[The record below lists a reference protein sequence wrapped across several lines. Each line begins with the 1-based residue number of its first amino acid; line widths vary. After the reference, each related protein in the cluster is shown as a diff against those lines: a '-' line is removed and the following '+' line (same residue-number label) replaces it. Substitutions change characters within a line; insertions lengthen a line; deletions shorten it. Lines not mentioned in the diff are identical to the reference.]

1 MGALKRLTVG
11 IIAHVDSGKTTL
23 SESVLYKTGV
33 LHTLGSVNKKNS
45 HLDTN
50 DIERDRGI
58 TIFSSGA
65 VFTYGDVEF
74 NLIDTPGHVDFSPET
89 ERALRVIDAAVL
101 VISGTEGVQSHTIT
115 LWRLLE
121 SYKIPTVI
129 FINKMD
135 VTALSHKELMAEI
148 KYKLSDGCVDFCA
161 MTLDSFADELVMCDE
176 RLMESYL
183 SGETFDDED
192 IRFAVEQRRVF
203 PCFFGSALKGDGV
216 NLLLD
221 GLTRYV
227 RIPQYTDKFG
237 ARVYKITQDKG
248 DKLAHVKITGGTLK
262 VKDTLSGVLPDG
274 TEWNEKVNSIRV
286 YSGEKFRTVNEA
298 EAGIV
303 CALTGLSVAY
313 PGQGLGFEKDCAAAH
328 LEPVLTYRVNLPDG
342 VDAHTALA
350 KFRILEAE
358 EPSLRIMYSERL
370 GEIYFGIMGEVQLEV
385 LSRIIAERFSMNV
398 TFGEGSI
405 SYRET
410 VRSAV
415 VGIGHYEPL
424 RHYAE
429 VQLLFEPLP
438 RGEGIK
444 FAVDSECELEGHY
457 KRLVLS
463 HLHEKTH
470 IGALT
475 GSPITDMKI
484 TLIAGRAHLKHTEG
498 GDFREAT
505 WRAVRHGLRTA
516 ESVLLEPWYDFCLE
530 VPSDCVGRA
539 MTDIITMGGRLG
551 EPEVTPEYTCL
562 TGSAPVSK
570 MRSYHR
576 ELIGYTKG
584 EGKLMT
590 ALRGYEECA
599 DTDKVIAEC
608 GYDADSDLKNTAD
621 SVFCAHGAGFVVKW
635 NEVWEHK
642 HLESGVELDMPDEAD
657 DEGETRVQRYMR
669 AVADSEELMRIFE
682 RTYGPIK
689 RKRYNDREPKMAV
702 PTVKKKTPTPKR
714 SSYSG
719 NEYLLVDGYNIIH
732 AWDDLRLLAEKGLD
746 MARDKLIDRLCNY
759 RGVRDCEVILVFDAY
774 KVKRHGE
781 DIENVNNIT
790 VVYTKE
796 AETADAYIERVS
808 HELAKNHRVR
818 VATADYDEQLIILG
832 NGAIRVSASG
842 FRAELLE
849 TERQIR
855 EFIDGMN

>member
-23 SESVLYKTGV
+23 SESILYKTGV
-33 LHTLGSVNKKNS
+33 LHTLGSVNKGSS

-50 DIERDRGI
+50 AIERDRGI

-65 VFTYGDVEF
+65 TFTRGEVEF
-74 NLIDTPGHVDFSPET
+74 NLLDTPGHVDFSPET
-89 ERALRVIDAAVL
+89 ERVLRVIDAAVL
-101 VISGTEGVQSHTIT
+101 VVSGTEGVQSHTVT

-135 VTALSHKELMAEI
+135 VTALAHRELMAEL
-148 KYKLSDGCVDFCA
+148 KYKLGDGCVDFCA
-161 MTLDSFADELVMCDE
+161 MTLESFADELAMCDE

-183 SGETFDDED
+183 SGEEFSDDD
-192 IRFAVEQRRVF
+192 IRSAVAARRVF
-203 PCFFGSALKGDGV
+203 PCFFGSALKGEGV

-221 GLTRYV
+221 GLARYV
-227 RIPQYTDKFG
+227 KMPEYGGTFG
-237 ARVYKITQDKG
+237 ARVYKITQDKT

-262 VKDTLSGVLPDG
+262 VKDNLSGVLPDG
-274 TEWNEKVNSIRV
+274 TEWSEKVNAIRV
-286 YSGEKFRTVNEA
+286 YSGEKYRTVNEA
-298 EAGIV
+298 EAGTV
-303 CALTGLSVAY
+303 CAITGLSSAY
-313 PGQGLGFEKDCAAAH
+313 PGQGLGAEKDSGAVY
-328 LEPVLTYRVNLPDG
+328 LEPVLSYRVDLPSG
-342 VDAHTALA
+342 VDAHTALS
-350 KFRILEAE
+350 KFRQLEEE
-358 EPSLRIMYSERL
+358 EPSLRIMYSERRA
-370 GEIYFGIMGEVQLEV
+370 EIYFGIMGEVQLEV
-385 LSRIIAERFSMNV
+385 LTRIIAERYSMNV
-398 TFGEGSI
+398 TFSDGSI
-405 SYRET
+405 QYRET
-410 VRSAV
+410 VRSAT

-429 VQLLFEPLP
+429 VQLLLEPLP
-438 RGEGIK
+438 RGEGLK
-444 FAVDSECELEGHY
+444 FAVDPECELEGHY

-463 HLHEKTH
+463 HLYEKTH

-516 ESVLLEPWYDFCLE
+516 ESVVLEPCYDFRIE

-539 MTDIITMGGRLG
+539 MTDVMQMGGRLG

-570 MRSYHR
+570 MRGYHR

-584 EGKLMT
+584 EGKIMT
-590 ALRGYEECA
+590 SLRGYEECA
-599 DTDKVIAEC
+599 DTDAVIAEI
-608 GYDADSDLKNTAD
+608 GYDADRDLENTAD
-621 SVFCAHGAGFVVKW
+621 SVFCEHGAGFVVKW
-635 NEVWEHK
+635 DEVYEHK
-642 HLESGVELDMPDEAD
+642 HLESGVEFVGTDEEA
-657 DEGETRVQRYMR
+657 ETRVERYMR
-669 AVADSEELMRIFE
+669 TVADSEELVRIFE

-702 PTVKKKTPTPKR
+702 PPTKRKTAPPKR
-714 SSYSG
+714 SAYSG
-719 NEYLLVDGYNIIH
+719 SEYLLVDGYNIIH
-732 AWDDLRLLAEKGLD
+732 AWDDLRALSEKGLD
-746 MARDKLIDRLCNY
+746 IARNKLIDRMCNY
-759 RGVRDCEVILVFDAY
+759 RGVHDCEVILVFDAY
-774 KVKRHGE
+774 KVKRHGT
-781 DIENVNNIT
+781 DIERVNNIT

-796 AETADAYIERVS
+796 AETADTYIERVS
-808 HELAKNHRVR
+808 HELSKNHRVR

-849 TERQIR
+849 VERRIR
-855 EFIDGMN
+855 EFIENGSSL